1 MIRCGEVAWSLA
13 GTALVR
19 WWHSRHFQKQF
30 QKPVLRFGVLITGAS
45 WRRVDEQ
52 MKMQSSTRIIQLIE
66 RSESNGPITY
76 WTVITL
82 NGPWDMGVLI
92 LTTETETPMKLN
104 VQSIVLICGVVR
116 TWGEFPSYSTQPG
129 PQRGCGPIPPHEAP
143 SLRGN

>member
-1 MIRCGEVAWSLA
+1 MLRSPGVWLAPRWCGGGIPVI
-13 GTALVR
+13 
-19 WWHSRHFQKQF
+19 FQEEL

-92 LTTETETPMKLN
+92 TLTSLLLRLKL
-104 VQSIVLICGVVR
+104 
-116 TWGEFPSYSTQPG
+116 P
-129 PQRGCGPIPPHEAP
+129 
-143 SLRGN
+143 

>member
-1 MIRCGEVAWSLA
+1 MVASQTFFQEELQKASTSLRSA
-13 GTALVR
+13 D
-19 WWHSRHFQKQF
+19 
-30 QKPVLRFGVLITGAS
+30 GAS

-52 MKMQSSTRIIQLIE
+52 MKMRSSTRIIQLIE

-76 WTVITL
+76 WTVFTL

-92 LTTETETPMKLN
+92 LTTETEIPMKLN
-104 VQSIVLICGVVR
+104 VQSIILISGFVR